1 MNNHATL
8 GFDRDN
14 NRVTGF
20 GPGAAGICIGN
31 NNREK
36 GGTFI
41 MDSKEPRT
49 VLSSIGWGVTNP
61 KLDQDVRRRVL
72 GAADMPHKKA
82 FDFGGLRDII

>member
-1 MNNHATL
+1 
-8 GFDRDN
+8 
-14 NRVTGF
+14 
-20 GPGAAGICIGN
+20 
-31 NNREK
+31 
-36 GGTFI
+36 
-41 MDSKEPRT
+41 MDHKEPRT

>member
-8 GFDRDN
+8 GFDREN

-36 GGTFI
+36 GGVFI
-41 MDSKEPRT
+41 MGSKEPRT

>member
-1 MNNHATL
+1 
-8 GFDRDN
+8 
-14 NRVTGF
+14 
-20 GPGAAGICIGN
+20 
-31 NNREK
+31 
-36 GGTFI
+36 

-72 GAADMPHKKA
+72 AATDMPHKKA